1 MKSVRTKII
10 SSMLAIM
17 LLSLSLTGCTTF
29 DGIGDY
35 IFDAL
40 YGDIFDGSGDDQGAD
55 ELSLEDAINQIT
67 TSKMCASVQLST
79 KYYNVNRW
87 GEVTDYAI
95 SQGSGVVIMRSTDD
109 LNCYVITNAHCVADN
124 ADYKHKSVSI
134 VDFRGN
140 KYTST
145 RVLDG
150 SVSEKYDL
158 AVVEFQ
164 CGNQEVQPIP
174 LAKENPEIGDTVFA
188 LGSPHAQMNSVTVG
202 KAASYYQGDLV
213 EIEALYHT
221 APLGSGG
228 SGGALLNSE
237 LELCGV
243 NFAADITEGDFGN
256 GSSIPIEAVRE
267 YLANFSIFKLIL

>member
-1 MKSVRTKII
+1 MRSIRTKTI
-10 SSMLAIM
+10 SS
-17 LLSLSLTGCTTF
+17 LLIVVLLTLSLTGCTAF
-29 DGIGDY
+29 EEIGNY
-35 IFDAL
+35 ITDAL
-40 YGDIFDGSGDDQGAD
+40 FGDIFTPDGGDEPE
-55 ELSLEDAINQIT
+55 ELSVEDAINEIT
-67 TSKMCASVQLST
+67 TTKMCALVQLST

-95 SQGSGVVIMRSTDD
+95 SQGSGVVIMRSTAD
-109 LNCYVITNAHCVADN
+109 LNCYVITNAHCVEDN

-145 RVLDG
+145 GVREG

-158 AVVEFQ
+158 AIVEFH
-164 CGNQEVQPIP
+164 CGNLEVQPLA
-174 LAKENPEIGDTVFA
+174 LAKKNPAVGDTVFA
-188 LGSPHAQMNSVTVG
+188 LGSPHAQMNSLTVG
-202 KAASYYQGDLV
+202 TVGAYYDSDL
-213 EIEALYHT
+213 IEVDALYHT

-228 SGGALLNSE
+228 SGGALLNTD

-243 NFAADITEGDFGN
+243 NFAADISEGDFGN

-267 YLANFSIFKLIL
+267 YLANFSIFNLIL